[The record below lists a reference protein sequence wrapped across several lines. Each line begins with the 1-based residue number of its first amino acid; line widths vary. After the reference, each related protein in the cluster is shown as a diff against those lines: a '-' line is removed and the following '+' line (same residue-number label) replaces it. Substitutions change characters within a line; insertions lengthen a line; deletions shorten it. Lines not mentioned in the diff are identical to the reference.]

1 MVNGFIDRLFYGR
14 GLVNRDLPFAELK
27 ARATINEKAL
37 AADTDP
43 DFSRRIREGLP
54 PRRRW
59 VSSRRPQDAPGRPA
73 LRQETGSDPKDCSI
87 EQIRG
92 GWQEDRRRLMSTT
105 VLLDIPV
112 GKQPRLLALTANPA
126 LQFTYPSRAQTVS
139 RRVSAPRPRHSRRWW
154 WCCGTENSGSSICG
168 GAPDRRAFFR
178 RALPATAG

>member
-112 GKQPRLLALTANPA
+112 GETAAPA
-126 LQFTYPSRAQTVS
+126 CAHREP
-139 RRVSAPRPRHSRRWW
+139 
-154 WCCGTENSGSSICG
+154 
-168 GAPDRRAFFR
+168 GAPVHIPLKGADGVVAPGVGRHDHLAQSAVVVVLRHRKFR
-178 RALPATAG
+178 FQYLWRSTGSASIFS

>member
-92 GWQEDRRRLMSTT
+92 GVAGGVVEAD
-105 VLLDIPV
+105 VEIPGPPLDIPV
-112 GKQPRLLALTANPA
+112 GETAAPA
-126 LQFTYPSRAQTVS
+126 CAHREP
-139 RRVSAPRPRHSRRWW
+139 
-154 WCCGTENSGSSICG
+154 
-168 GAPDRRAFFR
+168 GAPVHIPLKGADGVVAPGVGRHDHLAQSAVVVVLRHRKFR
-178 RALPATAG
+178 FQYLWRSTGSASIFS